1 MNNRKKVLVIQ
12 PIAQPA
18 LDLLLARDDIELQV
32 LTDTSPANIAAH
44 VGDADAITIRD
55 APLPAE
61 ALAKAEKLKIISRH
75 GVGYDNVPLAFCTER
90 KIPVTIIGDV
100 NAVSVAEHTLFLMLA
115 VAKSGTRFDRA
126 VRAGDFGIRS
136 RMTAVELRGKTLLL
150 VGYGRIGQE
159 FAARARSLGL
169 SITAYDP
176 FVDQTRFPE
185 VHFFKTLYEALAQA
199 DVVSLHVP
207 LGERTRNLIDA
218 PALAGMKQG
227 SILLN
232 AARGGLIDET
242 ALVLALESGHLH
254 GAGLDVFAREP
265 LPADDPLLARDDIVF
280 SPHCAA
286 LTAECLVDMGNATV
300 RNVLAAFD
308 GTLDIGLV
316 VNPIVF
322 ESNSNRFLIGPNV
335 VT

>member
-1 MNNRKKVLVIQ
+1 MYDRKKVLVIQ

-18 LDLLLARDDIELQV
+18 LDLLSERDDVSYEV
-32 LTDTSPANIAAH
+32 LTDTSAANIAAH
-44 VGDADAITIRD
+44 VGDVDAITIRD

-61 ALAKAEKLKIISRH
+61 ALAGAHNLKIVSRH
-75 GVGYDNVPLAFCTER
+75 GVGYDNVPVSACSER
-90 KIPVTIIGDV
+90 GIPVTIIGDV
-100 NAVSVAEHTLFLMLA
+100 NAVAVAEHTLFLMLA
-115 VAKSGTRFDRA
+115 VAKNGARFDRA

-136 RMTAVELRGKTLLL
+136 RLTSTELRGKTLLL

-159 FAARARSLGL
+159 FASRARPFGL
-169 SITAYDP
+169 SITAFDP
-176 FVDQTRFPE
+176 FVDRSRFPD
-185 VHFFKTLYEALAQA
+185 VVFLDTLEAALAQA

-218 PALAGMKQG
+218 AALTHMKAG

-232 AARGGLIDET
+232 AARGGIIDEA
-242 ALVLALESGHLH
+242 ALIAALDAGHLR
-254 GAGLDVFAREP
+254 GAGLDVYAREP

-286 LTAECLVDMGNATV
+286 LTAECLVEMGKATV

-308 GTLDIGLV
+308 GTLDPALV
-316 VNPIVF
+316 VNR
-322 ESNSNRFLIGPNV
+322 SSLA
-335 VT
+335 

>member
-12 PIAQPA
+12 RIAQSA
-18 LDLLLARDDIELQV
+18 LDLLAARDDIEFHV
-32 LTDTSPANIAAH
+32 LTDTSTASIAAH

-55 APLPAE
+55 AALPAE
-61 ALAKAEKLKIISRH
+61 ALVDARSLKIISRH

-90 KIPVTIIGDV
+90 NIPVTIIGDV

-115 VAKSGTRFDRA
+115 VAKNGALFDRA
-126 VRAGDFGIRS
+126 MRAGDFGIRS
-136 RMTAVELRGKTLLL
+136 RKTTVELRGKTLLL

-169 SITAYDP
+169 SIAAFDP
-176 FVDQTRFPE
+176 FVDRPRFGD
-185 VHFFKTLYEALAQA
+185 VHFYDTLQEALAQA

-207 LGERTRNLIDA
+207 LGEKTRNLIDA
-218 PALAGMKQG
+218 PALAGMKPG

-232 AARGGLIDET
+232 AARGGLIDEA
-242 ALVLALESGHLH
+242 ALILALDAGHLH

-265 LPADDPLLARDDIVF
+265 LPAGDPLLAREDIVF

-286 LTAECLVDMGNATV
+286 LTAECLVEMGQATV
-300 RNVLAAFD
+300 RNVLAVFD
-308 GTLDIGLV
+308 GTLDPALV
-316 VNPIVF
+316 VNRAV
-322 ESNSNRFLIGPNV
+322 LG
-335 VT
+335 

>member
-1 MNNRKKVLVIQ
+1 M
-12 PIAQPA
+12 
-18 LDLLLARDDIELQV
+18 
-32 LTDTSPANIAAH
+32 
-44 VGDADAITIRD
+44 
-55 APLPAE
+55 
-61 ALAKAEKLKIISRH
+61 
-75 GVGYDNVPLAFCTER
+75 PLAFCTQR

-115 VAKSGTRFDRA
+115 VAKNGARFDRA
-126 VRAGDFGIRS
+126 ARAGDFGIRS
-136 RMTAVELRGKTLLL
+136 RMAAVELRGKTLLL

-159 FAARARSLGL
+159 FAARARPLGL
-169 SITAYDP
+169 STAAYDP
-176 FVDQTRFPE
+176 FVDRARFPE
-185 VHFFKTLYEALAQA
+185 VRFFDTLHEALAQA
-199 DVVSLHVP
+199 DVVSLNVP

-218 PALAGMKQG
+218 AALAGMKQG

-232 AARGGLIDET
+232 AARGGIIDEA
-242 ALVLALESGHLH
+242 ALILSLEAGHLR

-286 LTAECLVDMGNATV
+286 LTAECLVDMGKAIV

-316 VNPIVF
+316 INPAVLDLRG
-322 ESNSNRFLIGPNV
+322 E
-335 VT
+335 